1 MWDEKTTVGL
11 LPAPKHRKKA
21 KQPMKKEGN
30 KWQEKR
36 AEKEWGG
43 VFQYPS
49 EGGVSRGVISNVK

>member
-1 MWDEKTTVGL
+1 MACYQHLSIG
-11 LPAPKHRKKA
+11 KKA